1 MARERDRLSPRKVKT
16 AKPKRGRR
24 SILLCDG
31 ANLYLSITRGK
42 EGNIRRSWIF
52 RYQRD
57 DTVRDMGLGSFED
70 CTLKEARAFAEK
82 YRKLHKLGKDP
93 IRERDAEIARN
104 VAARGA
110 MTFDEA
116 AAQYISTHKSGWKNK
131 SHRDQWPSSL
141 KTYASPKIG
150 KMPVGDIDTE
160 HVMQVLTPV
169 WHDKMDTANRVRQ
182 RIELVLGWAT
192 AQGLRKDDRGH
203 DKPNPARW
211 LGHLKNLLPP
221 PTKVRK
227 RKNQPALAYGDMP
240 SFMADLRARV
250 GIAALALEFA
260 ILTGVRTADVR
271 HAAKRSNIDHDKR
284 MWIIPA
290 YSKTGIEHRVPLSK
304 PALAVVEKAEAILR
318 DIGGT
323 VAKSEYLFP
332 NDNTGKP
339 LSENALLAVIDRMGR
354 KGTMTTHG
362 CRASFRTW
370 MQEQTNFPHELAE
383 MSLGHKVGDDV
394 VRAYARGD
402 ALKKRIA
409 VMESWANYLARTGK
423 GRVVVPLA
431 REA

>member
-1 MARERDRLSPRKVKT
+1 VKT
-16 AKPKRGRR
+16 ARPKGGQK
-24 SILLCDG
+24 SILLADG
-31 ANLYLSITRGK
+31 GNLYLQVSRGNT
-42 EGNIRRSWIF
+42 GNIRRSWIF
-52 RYQRD
+52 RFQRGD
-57 DTVRDMGLGSFED
+57 RVRDMGLGSTAD
-70 CTLKEARAFAEK
+70 YTLREAREFANK
-82 YRKLHKLGKDP
+82 YRKLHQQGKDP
-93 IRERDAEIARN
+93 VIERNTEIARN
-104 VAARGA
+104 VAAKGA
-110 MTFDEA
+110 MTFDQA
-116 AAQYISTHKSGWKNK
+116 AEQYISTHKSAWRSK

-150 KMPVGDIDTE
+150 KMLVGDIDTE
-160 HVMQVLTPV
+160 HVMQVLTPI
-169 WHDKMDTANRVRQ
+169 WHDKVDTASRVRQ

-192 AQGLRKDDRGH
+192 AQGLRKDQHGH

-227 RKNQPALAYGDMP
+227 RKNQPALPYSEMP
-240 SFMADLRARV
+240 KFMAELRARN
-250 GIAALALEFA
+250 GIASLALEFA
-260 ILTGVRTADVR
+260 ILCGVRTYDVR
-271 HAAKRSNIDHDKR
+271 HAKRSDIDHAKR

-290 YSKTGIEHRVPLSK
+290 YSKTGVEHRVPLSK
-304 PALAVVEKAEAILR
+304 PTMVTVEKVEASSHDL
-318 DIGGT
+318 GGA

-332 NDNTGKP
+332 NDRTGKP
-339 LSENALLAVIDRMGR
+339 LSENALLAVIERMGR

-409 VMESWANYLARTGK
+409 VMESWANYLARPAGEGK
-423 GRVVVPLA
+423 VIPLA
-431 REA
+431 RV

>member
-1 MARERDRLSPRKVKT
+1 MARERERLSPRRVKT
-16 AKPKRGRR
+16 ARPKGGRR

-31 ANLYLSITRGK
+31 GNLNLSVTLGK
-42 EGNIRRSWIF
+42 DGNVRKSWIF

-57 DTVRDMGLGSFED
+57 DDVHDMGLGSVED
-70 CTLKEARAFAEK
+70 YSLKEARELAEK
-82 YRKLHKLGKDP
+82 YRKLHKQGKDP
-93 IRERDAEIARN
+93 ITERDAEIARN
-104 VAARGA
+104 TATKGA

-116 AAQYISTHKSGWKNK
+116 AEKYISTHKSGWKNK

-150 KMPVGDIDTE
+150 KLPVNSIETE
-160 HVMQVLTPV
+160 HVMEVLSPIWTS
-169 WHDKMDTANRVRQ
+169 KTDTANRVRQ
-182 RIELVLGWAT
+182 RIEMVLGWAG
-192 AQGLRKDDRGH
+192 AQGLRKDDHGH

-227 RKNQPALAYGDMP
+227 RKNQPALAYSAMP
-240 SFMADLRARV
+240 SFMADLRARA
-250 GIAALALEFA
+250 GIAALALQFA

-271 HAAKRSNIDHDKR
+271 YAKRSDIDHDKR

-304 PALAVVEKAEAILR
+304 PAMAVVEKVEAICH
-318 DIGGT
+318 DIGG
-323 VAKSEYLFP
+323 VVRKSEHLFP
-332 NDNTGKP
+332 NDITGKP
-339 LSENALLAVIDRMGR
+339 LSENALLTVIERMGR

-394 VRAYARGD
+394 VRAYMRGD

-409 VMESWANYLARTGK
+409 VMESWANYLARPAGEGK
-423 GRVVVPLA
+423 VVPLA
-431 REA
+431 RSV